1 MRSNILTNI
10 SRAFHMTGFK
20 LKKHSPEIMVVGGVI
35 GGVASAVMACKA
47 TTKVDAVLTERNVK
61 LAELEEAKNDP
72 EFQKAFE
79 EKHGVPLTEDDIK
92 KAKLK
97 IKFMTATEFVK
108 LYGPS
113 VVLGGV
119 SIASILAGHRILNKR
134 TVALSAA
141 FNAVN
146 TDFKDYRNRVVER
159 FGEDLDRELKYNI
172 RTKEVE
178 ENVVDPETGETK
190 TVTKTV
196 QEAGP
201 ACGPKVSSGTE
212 RFFMEGNPNWYK
224 DRFHNQNF
232 LIDVQNALNDRL
244 RNNGHV
250 FLNEAYDMLGF
261 DRSAEGQSLGW
272 LYDPKNPATT
282 YIDLGLYD
290 PHDKAKMLFVN
301 GDERSILVTFNT
313 QGNILHNLP

>member
-1 MRSNILTNI
+1 MKNNILTNI

-20 LKKHSPEIMVVGGVI
+20 VKKHSPELMVVGGVV
-35 GGVASAVMACKA
+35 GGVVSAVMACKA
-47 TTKVDAVLTERNVK
+47 TTKVDAVIEKRNTK
-61 LAELEEAKNDP
+61 IAELNEAKTDP

-79 EKHGVPLTEDDIK
+79 EKHGAALTEGDIK
-92 KAKLK
+92 KAMLK
-97 IKFMTATEFVK
+97 INFMTATEFVK

-113 VVLGGV
+113 VLLGTA
-119 SIASILAGHRILNKR
+119 SIASILTGHKILNKR
-134 TVALSAA
+134 AVALSAA

-172 RTKEVE
+172 KTKEVE
-178 ENVVDPETGETK
+178 ETVVDFETGETK

-196 QEAGP
+196 NEVGP
-201 ACGPKVSSGTE
+201 TCGPKINSGTE
-212 RFFMEGNPNWYK
+212 RFFMEGNPNWSK
-224 DRFHNQNF
+224 DLFHNKNF
-232 LIDVQNALNDRL
+232 LIGAQNALNDLL
-244 RNNGHV
+244 RNRGYV

-261 DRSAEGQSLGW
+261 DRSQEGQVRGW
-272 LYDPKNPATT
+272 IYDRKNPATT

-301 GDERSILVTFNT
+301 GDERSILVTFND
-313 QGNILHNLP
+313 QGDILSVLP

>member
-1 MRSNILTNI
+1 MKTNILTSIRRTFN
-10 SRAFHMTGFK
+10 MTGFK
-20 LKKHSPEIMVVGGVI
+20 LKKHSPEIMVIGGVI

-47 TTKVDAVLTERNVK
+47 TTKVDVVLENRNNK
-61 LAELEEAKNDP
+61 IAELNEAKNDP

-79 EKHGVPLTEDDIK
+79 DKHGVALTEGDIK
-92 KAKLK
+92 KAMLK
-97 IKFMTATEFVK
+97 INFMTATEFVK

-113 VVLGGV
+113 VLLGSV
-119 SIASILAGHRILNKR
+119 SIASILTGHKILNKR
-134 TVALSAA
+134 AVALSAA

-172 RTKEVE
+172 KTKEVE
-178 ENVVDPETGETK
+178 ETVVDPETGETK

-196 QEAGP
+196 NEVGP

-224 DRFHNQNF
+224 DKFHNQSF

-244 RNNGHV
+244 RTRGYV

-272 LYDPKNPATT
+272 IYDKKNPATT

-290 PHDKAKMLFVN
+290 PTDTAKMLFVN

-313 QGNILHNLP
+313 QGNILHHLP